1 MAQRRKL
8 TKAER
13 QNVYD
18 KMGGR
23 CAYCGEEITLG
34 AMQVDHIIP
43 IDMYDAYK
51 TIGQDLNDM
60 KNLLPA
66 CRNCNH
72 YKHTLTVEKFR
83 EIVERG
89 PEILAR
95 VSTAYCMAVRF
106 GTVKPNPKKVVF
118 FFERVAQGDGI
129 PKNER
134 VEFG

>member
-8 TKAER
+8 TKEER
-13 QNVYD
+13 QTIYD
-18 KMGGR
+18 KTGGH
-23 CAYCGEEITLG
+23 CAYCGKEISLG
-34 AMQVDHIIP
+34 AMQVDHMIP

-60 KNLLPA
+60 ENLLPA
-66 CRNCNH
+66 CRSCNH

-83 EIVERG
+83 DLIQRG

-95 VSTAYCMAVRF
+95 DSVAYRTAVRF
-106 GTVKPNPKKVVF
+106 GTVKPNPKRVVF
-118 FFERVAQGDGI
+118 YFERAAQGDGI
-129 PKNER
+129 PKIER